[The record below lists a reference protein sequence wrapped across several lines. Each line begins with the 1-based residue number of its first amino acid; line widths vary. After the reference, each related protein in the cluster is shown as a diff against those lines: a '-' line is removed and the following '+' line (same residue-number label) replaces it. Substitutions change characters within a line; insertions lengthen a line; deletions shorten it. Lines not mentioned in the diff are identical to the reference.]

1 MDNILAFTFLKK
13 RFFYYG
19 IACLCPMIVFK
30 KRMVNVKK
38 KSVEVITISRGHPLK
53 ERVFL
58 MGHLNIWR
66 SLVMKEVLSK
76 EIW

>member
-1 MDNILAFTFLKK
+1 
-13 RFFYYG
+13 
-19 IACLCPMIVFK
+19 MIVFK